1 MMTLTLISGVSG
13 SGKSTA
19 LKSLEDKGFFCID
32 NLPLP
37 LLSTV
42 AQWHGQK
49 GNTADLAISI
59 DARTQENFTDFP
71 QVLDTIKNTG
81 QQVRLLFLESR
92 DEVLIRRF
100 SETRRTHPLSQQS
113 KTLDEAIQKERILL
127 YPLKENA
134 HIIDTSSLLA
144 QQLRHQVYDWLDLPI
159 GKLTLIFQ
167 SFGFKY
173 GVPNNIDYLFDVRCL
188 PNPYY
193 HNHLREQTGYDADIC
208 HFFAQDLSTTKMID
222 DIAHF
227 LIQWLPEIKKSIRH
241 YVTVGIGCTGGQHRS
256 VYVANALHQQFNTH
270 YCTFLHHRQLSKQ
283 QIQEQNNEQ

>member
-1 MMTLTLISGVSG
+1 MTLTLISGVSG

-49 GNTADLAISI
+49 GNTANLAISI
-59 DARTQENFTDFP
+59 DARTQENFADFP
-71 QVLDTIKNTG
+71 QVLETIKNTG

-144 QQLRHQVYDWLDLPI
+144 QQLRHQVYGWLNLPI

-173 GVPNNIDYLFDVRCL
+173 GVPNNIDYLFDVRSL

-193 HNHLREQTGYDADIC
+193 HSHLREQTGYDADIC
-208 HFFAQDLSTTKMID
+208 HFFAQDLSTQKMID
-222 DIAHF
+222 DIGHF
-227 LIQWLPEIKKSIRH
+227 LIQWLPEIEQSIRH

-256 VYVANALHQQFNTH
+256 VYVANALHKQFNTR
-270 YCTFLHHRQLSKQ
+270 YCTFLRHRQLSTQ